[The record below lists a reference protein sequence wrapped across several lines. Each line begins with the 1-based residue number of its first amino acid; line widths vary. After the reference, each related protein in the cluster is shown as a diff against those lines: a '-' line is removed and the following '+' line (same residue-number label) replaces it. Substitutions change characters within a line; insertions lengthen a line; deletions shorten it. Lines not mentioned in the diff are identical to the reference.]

1 MSFLAQKTVGGVQIF
16 EFKTILR
23 PLGHSSKSGAQN
35 EILVHKF
42 FGHDK
47 MMISEQVR
55 ILAQKLW
62 EEFNFSILGHLGKF
76 RVTAQKPGPESK
88 I

>member
-62 EEFNFSILGHLGKF
+62 EEFNFSILGQFGH
-76 RVTAQKPGPESK
+76 V
-88 I
+88 